1 MTFYVNG
8 VKGYY
13 LLLIL
18 PKAMQRFKAIPI
30 KIPIAFFIKTEKN
43 KLKKFIWN
51 HRRPQTGN
59 AVLSKN
65 RAGGITL
72 TNFKVYYKAH
82 YSKHCGTG
90 KQKQKH
96 MYQWN
101 TIVYIPQSLQ
111 SCLTLCDPMDY
122 RLPGSSVHGISQA
135 RILEWVAMHSSR
147 GSSQPRNRTC
157 VSYVSEKAMAPHSST
172 LAWKTPWMEE
182 PGRLQTIGSLRVGH
196 D

>member
-1 MTFYVNG
+1 MLT
-8 VKGYY
+8 YY
-13 LLLIL
+13 CNIKMPII
-18 PKAMQRFKAIPI
+18 PKTINRSNAMLMLFWQIPI

-135 RILEWVAMHSSR
+135 RILEWVAISFS
-147 GSSQPRNRTC
+147 N
-157 VSYVSEKAMAPHSST
+157 
-172 LAWKTPWMEE
+172 AWKWKVKVKPLSHVRPSATPWTTAFQAPLSMGFSRQEY
-182 PGRLQTIGSLRVGH
+182 
-196 D
+196 